1 MLPLLFALAA
11 GIVTIAAPCTL
22 PVLPI
27 LLGAS
32 FGGHGRW
39 RPLFMALGFIA
50 TFAAITLAFHF
61 VATIAGLEPDQLRNL
76 AIGLLVV
83 FGVLLL
89 WPSFYERLSPHIAAV
104 TGRLLSQ
111 SGGQPGRATEG
122 AIGGFLLGTTLGVVW
137 TPCAGPVLGSILT
150 LLSTQTNVTWA
161 AVLLVAYGVGAAI
174 PMMAIG
180 YGGQYAARHVRSIA
194 PYTHRLQQAFGVLVV
209 GFAAAMYFQ
218 YDTILTAWLTSYA
231 PFGQTGL

>member
-1 MLPLLFALAA
+1 MLQLLFALTA

-32 FGGHGRW
+32 LGDHGRW
-39 RPLFMALGFIA
+39 RPLMMALGFIA
-50 TFAAITLAFHF
+50 TFAAITVAFHF
-61 VATIAGLEPDQLRNL
+61 VATIAGLEPDQLRNI
-76 AIGLLVV
+76 AIGFLVV

-89 WPSFYERLSPHIAAV
+89 SPGLYQRLSPYIAGV
-104 TGRLLSQ
+104 TSSLLSR
-111 SGGQPGRATEG
+111 SGGVPGRSTNG
-122 AIGGFLLGTTLGVVW
+122 ALGGFLLGTTLGIVW

-150 LLSTQTNVTWA
+150 LLSTETDVTFA
-161 AVLLVAYGVGAAI
+161 ATLLITYGLGAAI

-180 YGGQYAARHVRSIA
+180 YGGQYAARHMRRIA
-194 PYTHRLQQAFGVLVV
+194 PFTHRLQQGFGVLVV
-209 GFAAAMYFQ
+209 GFAAAMFLQ
-218 YDTILTAWLTSYA
+218 YDTILTAWLSTYS